1 VFKNHQAFRG
11 RNAARKLVQQR
22 FLLEEDLPAI
32 TARGQREWDE
42 VNGQR

>member
-1 VFKNHQAFRG
+1 MEKFG
-11 RNAARKLVQQR
+11 EAARKLVQQR

-32 TARGQREWDE
+32 IARGQREWDE